1 MQIQIVIEN
10 RKHKQLF
17 QFNEIRMKKKEAKNT
32 NTEIEWDYDLPQ
44 MSISMHLKH
53 IVALNMT
60 NIHNFFFGFFLMQ
73 KYDII
78 NALNGSE
85 RGKMKPTKCSFN
97 SSFNIWFAVFIFWLY
112 LQAYVFSSLAH
123 KILTFYLCFSLWFGS
138 RYFHKCSI
146 RSMIVVVGFFRI

>member
-97 SSFNIWFAVFIFWLY
+97 SSFNIWFAVFIFLTIF
-112 LQAYVFSSLAH
+112 ASVCVFFPGAQNSHFLFMFFTLVW
-123 KILTFYLCFSLWFGS
+123 ITLFS
-138 RYFHKCSI
+138 
-146 RSMIVVVGFFRI
+146 